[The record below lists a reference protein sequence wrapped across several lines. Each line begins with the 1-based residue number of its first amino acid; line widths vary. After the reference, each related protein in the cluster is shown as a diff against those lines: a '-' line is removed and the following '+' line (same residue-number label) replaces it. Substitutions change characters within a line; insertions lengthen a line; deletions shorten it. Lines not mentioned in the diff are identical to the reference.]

1 VIGSAQADVVD
12 WLHRDRGLLECA
24 WTAQEWVF
32 ENRPDAR
39 MQGLLL
45 RKVEE
50 RLGAGG
56 MGEFQEWARETHFWC
71 ELLAQM
77 AFAIAQYE
85 KYRGR
90 IFGMVEDA
98 LSQREVSALPDELR
112 SVGAIGFAVQW
123 AWRYVLA
130 SVVAASGVG
139 SLATLLSAGDLEPLL
154 WPVRVIAVLMC
165 PDASKHRA
173 VREHCWEPIVRHG
186 KAAVRQEVR
195 NRLTEAFPEHSW
207 FASNQGAL

>member
-1 VIGSAQADVVD
+1 MAHNWSCAEATSPGCTCACGGARHGCQGAFRIAGGTAEGVRAYVVRRDREDSAIGSVQADVVD
-12 WLHRDRGLLECA
+12 WLHRDRELLECA

-32 ENRPDAR
+32 ENRPDAPT
-39 MQGLLL
+39 QGLLL

-77 AFAIAQYE
+77 VFAIAQYE

-112 SVGAIGFAVQW
+112 SGGRSGSRSNGPGGMCSRVSSRHRGWG
-123 AWRYVLA
+123 AWRRCCPPGTWNRCFGPSA
-130 SVVAASGVG
+130 SS
-139 SLATLLSAGDLEPLL
+139 P
-154 WPVRVIAVLMC
+154 C
-165 PDASKHRA
+165 
-173 VREHCWEPIVRHG
+173 
-186 KAAVRQEVR
+186 
-195 NRLTEAFPEHSW
+195 
-207 FASNQGAL
+207 